1 MAFFRKDHELFDGH
15 VGEVRTFGIR
25 TGFRFYA
32 VVALLFGNLSIEE
45 RKIYRNEL
53 LHVRV
58 FLRKEFRNG
67 FRFRYDFFVGKE
79 TSDDLSFPIENRYS
93 SEDGSF
99 ESSLSGRNELV
110 AFFDALS
117 KIRINVGGYVA
128 VLVIKERVVSCG
140 HYSNGLSI

>member
-1 MAFFRKDHELFDGH
+1 MSRIRQDDELFDGH

-32 VVALLFGNLSIEE
+32 VVAFLFGNFPIKE
-45 RKIYRNEL
+45 RNVYRNEL

-67 FRFRYDFFVGKE
+67 FRFRRDFFVGKE
-79 TSDDLSFPIENRYS
+79 TSDDLSFPIENGYA

-117 KIRINVGGYVA
+117 KIRINVGGNVA